1 MTSFLYSVRNEEAM
15 SETYFSTRRS
25 AIRFAH
31 DLDHHN
37 EPVPVEEH
45 EYQYKHHL
53 ATLLNM
59 AYRQG
64 REDGQNANSPI

>member
-15 SETYFSTRRS
+15 SSTYFSTRKQ
-25 AIRFAH
+25 AIQFAH
-31 DLDHHN
+31 DLTNHDT
-37 EPVPVEEH
+37 PVPVEQH

-64 REDGQNANSPI
+64 LEDGQNANSPI